1 MLSRRAALLSCGALG
16 ALALSGCAG
25 QAPDAARVIASGA
38 PAGGDQSAA
47 LNAFLEEVF
56 EQRIIRSPQLATSLG
71 DRRGYDRLND
81 VSDARD
87 AADFAQLQA
96 DVAHMQA
103 RFGAA
108 ALDAQSRLS
117 YRLFEADLARAQAA
131 RPFQKHR
138 FVFNQMGGAQTTAP
152 TFLINNHR
160 VDGLTDAEAYV
171 ARLEAMGAQL
181 EQYRLNSEISA
192 AAGIL
197 APKFVY
203 GYCTPAAQAIITGA
217 PFGPGADSPLWADI
231 KAKMARL
238 DGTDAQK
245 AALLA
250 AAQAALVEKI
260 KPAYE
265 RILATIGAQE
275 ALAGG
280 DDGAWRLPDG
290 EAYYAERLA
299 AHTTT
304 RLSAAEIHQL
314 GLDNVARLQ
323 DEMRAVMRRVAFQG
337 DLDAFFKFVET
348 DSRFFL
354 PQTKEGKARYITLA
368 SEAIAA
374 MKLRLPGAFKRLP
387 KADLDVR
394 AVEAFREN
402 SAGLAFYQRP
412 AADGSRPGYYYANTV
427 DMAALPLYQLEA
439 LAYHEGIPGHHMQI
453 AITQELE
460 GLPRLRRFGGYTV
473 YSEGWGLYAEKL
485 AKELGGYADAYSEF
499 GRLTLELR
507 RAIRLVVDTGL
518 HAKRWPREQGVQYI
532 LANQPGDRAQAVK
545 DIDRYIVSP
554 GQATAYLIGSL
565 HIQKLRAQAQTSLGA
580 RFDIRD
586 FHEAVLANG
595 FVPLDILDE
604 LIADYIKRTA
614 A

>member
-1 MLSRRAALLSCGALG
+1 MLTRRAALLSGGAC
-16 ALALSGCAG
+16 ALHGCASHSP
-25 QAPDAARVIASGA
+25 ASSIAEAVPAA
-38 PAGGDQSAA
+38 GDQSAA
-47 LNAFLEEVF
+47 LNAFLEQVF
-56 EQRIIRSPQLATSLG
+56 EKRILRNPQLATSLG
-71 DRRGYDRLND
+71 DKRGYDRLND

-87 AADFAQLQA
+87 AEDFALLQG
-96 DVAHMQA
+96 DVGQMRA
-103 RFGAA
+103 RFGSA
-108 ALDAQSRLS
+108 ALDDQAKIS
-117 YRLFEADLARAQAA
+117 YRLFEAELLRAQAG

-138 FVFNQMGGAQTTAP
+138 YVFNQMSGVQTTIP

-160 VDGLTDAEAYV
+160 VDSIADAEAYI
-171 ARLEAMGAQL
+171 ARLSAAADQL
-181 EQYRLNSEISA
+181 DQHRTNSEISA
-192 AAGIL
+192 RAGIL

-217 PFGPGADSPLWADI
+217 PFGPGPDSPLWADI
-231 KAKMARL
+231 KAKIGKL
-238 DGTDAQK
+238 DAPDAQK

-250 AAQAALVEKI
+250 GARAAMLDKI
-260 KPAYE
+260 KPAYA
-265 RILATIGAQE
+265 RILATIQAQE
-275 ALAGG
+275 AAAGA
-280 DDGAWRLPDG
+280 DDGVWRLPDG
-290 EAYYAERLA
+290 AAFYAERLA
-299 AHTTT
+299 AQTTT
-304 RLSAAEIHQL
+304 RLSAAEIHQI

-323 DEMRAVMRRVAFQG
+323 DEMRAIMRRVAFAG

-348 DSRFFL
+348 DRQFFL
-354 PQTKEGKARYITLA
+354 PQTAEGKARYVTLA
-368 SEAIAA
+368 TDAINR
-374 MKLRLPGAFKRLP
+374 MKLRLPEAFRRLP
-387 KADLDVR
+387 KADLEVR

-485 AKELGGYADAYSEF
+485 GKELGGYSDAFSEF

-518 HAKRWPREQGVQYI
+518 HDKRWPREQAVQYI

-545 DIDRYIVSP
+545 DIDRYIVLP

-565 HIQKLRAQAQTSLGA
+565 HIQKLRAQASKTLGA
-580 RFDIRD
+580 KFDVRD

-604 LIADYIKRTA
+604 LIDAYIMRTMA
-614 A
+614 

>member
-1 MLSRRAALLSCGALG
+1 MLTRRAALLTTGAFG
-16 ALALSGCAG
+16 AFAISGCA
-25 QAPDAARVIASGA
+25 ATPA
-38 PAGGDQSAA
+38 PASSAPAASPAPDQSAA
-47 LNAFLEEVF
+47 LNAYLEEVF
-56 EQRIIRSPQLATSLG
+56 ERRILRNPQLATSLG
-71 DRRGYDRLND
+71 DKRGYDRLND

-87 AADFAQLQA
+87 AEDFAALQN
-96 DVAHMQA
+96 DVAQMRA

-108 ALDAQSRLS
+108 PLDAQARLS
-117 YRLFEADLARAQAA
+117 LRLFEAELARAQAG

-138 FVFNQMGGAQTTAP
+138 FVFNQMYGVQTGVP

-160 VDGLTDAEAYV
+160 VDTLADAQAYV
-171 ARLEAMGAQL
+171 ARLNAMGAQL
-181 EQYRLNSEISA
+181 DQYRQNSEISA
-192 AAGIL
+192 QAGIL

-217 PFGPGADSPLWADI
+217 PFGPGPDSPLWADI
-231 KAKMARL
+231 QTKVNKL
-238 DGTDAQK
+238 DAPDAQK
-245 AALLA
+245 ASLLAGARAALLD
-250 AAQAALVEKI
+250 KI
-260 KPAYE
+260 KPAYA
-265 RILATIGAQE
+265 RILATISAQE
-275 ALAGG
+275 AKAGT
-280 DDGAWRLPDG
+280 DDGVWRLPDG
-290 EAYYAERLA
+290 EAFYAERLA
-299 AHTTT
+299 AQTTT
-304 RLSAAEIHQL
+304 SLSAAEIHQL

-323 DEMRAVMRRVAFQG
+323 GDMRAILRRVAFQG

-348 DSRFFL
+348 DKQFFL
-354 PQTKEGKARYITLA
+354 PQTPEGKARYIALA
-368 SEAIAA
+368 TDAINA
-374 MKLRLPGAFKRLP
+374 MKQRLPSAFRRLP
-387 KADLDVR
+387 KADLEVR
-394 AVEAFREN
+394 SVEAFREN

-460 GLPRLRRFGGYTV
+460 GLPRVRRFGGYTV

-485 AKELGGYADAYSEF
+485 GKELGGYQDAYSEF

-518 HAKRWPREQGVQYI
+518 HAKRWPREQAVQYI

-545 DIDRYIVSP
+545 DIDRYIVLP

-565 HIQKLRAQAQTSLGA
+565 HIQKLRAQAQSALGGK
-580 RFDIRD
+580 FDVRD

-595 FVPLDILDE
+595 FVPLDVLDE
-604 LIADYIKRTA
+604 LITAYIAKA
-614 A
+614 